1 MEGQLVLMTNQE
13 VWKGLGERAVD
24 FLTKLYNT
32 ILYIEK
38 ILEECM
44 KSVLVLVFKNKDD
57 VQSSTMNIWE
67 RVLEVR
73 LGEEMMIC

>member
-44 KSVLVLVFKNKDD
+44 KSVLVLVFKNRDD